1 MLKVKSSDLA
11 ALLLCAGKNDA
22 RYCLNGVCF
31 TANAAGRPL
40 AVATDGKRLLAV
52 ELEAPALPFA
62 PRIIG
67 REVLEKAA
75 KSKGEVSI
83 GPEEITLSAGERL
96 PYTPIDGV
104 FPQYSLVLPSQDEA
118 GQTPSVPVFEARYVA
133 DFAKVAQLLTGEKI
147 APIVIESRGAR
158 SAALVRFNTERAI
171 GAFMPMIVKEM
182 PEYRRSL
189 FEEGNYREASAA

>member
-11 ALLLCAGKNDA
+11 ALLLCAGKNDV
-22 RYCLNGVCF
+22 RYYLNGVYF

-75 KSKGEVSI
+75 KPKGEVSI
-83 GPEEITLSAGERL
+83 GPEEITISAGERL

-104 FPQYSLVLPSQDEA
+104 FPQYSLVLPPKMEPSK
-118 GQTPSVPVFEARYVA
+118 TPGVPAFDARYVA
-133 DFAKVAQLLTGEKI
+133 DFAKVAQLLTGKKA
-147 APIVIESRGAR
+147 APLVIESRGPS
-158 SAALVRFNTERAI
+158 SAALVRFSIGRAV
-171 GAFMPMIVKEM
+171 GVVMPTIVNSM

-189 FEEGNYREASAA
+189 FEEGSYKGTETG